1 MLPVVVGASTRGGGY
16 GSRVGDVL
24 YRPADLG
31 RVSGDEV
38 ARFYANYLHE
48 AASVPFDAAERAYLD
63 DPKILGRIVDPATR
77 PFFAY
82 HVGAAVARV
91 VRPLVGG
98 RPRPRLLDLGCG
110 SGSVALLLALGG
122 ARVIGIDRSPVAI
135 SVCRRRQAYY
145 ESQFGPLPLAFHR
158 AEVIEFPYAESRPF
172 DGAYSVFA
180 FNLMQPSSA
189 LLDRL
194 LPALAP
200 SGLLAIADGNKQS
213 VINRLSSSPGPT
225 PGALRTAL
233 EERGLNVVE
242 LRFGGLVPS
251 SLVRLAPIRE
261 LAEQVERSAP
271 SGLQGWAAASYTLIA
286 EKQRLPQPG
295 RRQPPREP
303 RRLGARR
310 PPTRY
315 PNPRRRPP
323 RRRLLPRPGLVAFSG
338 AVALGAIASMCAFA
352 DVCLLGFCC

>member
-1 MLPVVVGASTRGGGY
+1 
-16 GSRVGDVL
+16 VGDVL
-24 YRPADLG
+24 YRPADLS
-31 RVSGDEV
+31 RLSGDEV

-48 AASVPFDAAERAYLD
+48 AVSVPFDAAERAYLD
-63 DPKILGRIVDPATR
+63 DPKILGRIVEPATR

-91 VRPLVGG
+91 VRALVAG

-110 SGSVALLLALGG
+110 SGSVALLLALDG

-145 ESQFGPLPLAFHR
+145 ESQFGPLPLAFQR
-158 AEVIEFPYAESRPF
+158 GDAVDFPYAEIGPF
-172 DGAYSVFA
+172 DGAYSLFA

-189 LLDRL
+189 LLDGL

-200 SGLLAIADGNKQS
+200 GGLLAIADGNKQS
-213 VINRLSSSPGPT
+213 VVNRALRPNPGLT
-225 PGALRTAL
+225 PNALRTAL
-233 EERGLNVVE
+233 EERGLSVAK

-251 SLVRLAPIRE
+251 SLVRLAPIRQ

-271 SGLQGWAAASYTLIA
+271 SGLQGRAAASYTLIA
-286 EKQRLPQPG
+286 EKQRLSQPR

-303 RRLGARR
+303 RRLSARR
-310 PPTRY
+310 PLTRY
-315 PNPRRRPP
+315 PNSGGRSPRRGLVRRP
-323 RRRLLPRPGLVAFSG
+323 RLVAFSG
-338 AVALGAIASMCAFA
+338 AVASGAIASMCAFA

>member
-1 MLPVVVGASTRGGGY
+1 M
-16 GSRVGDVL
+16 GDVL

-31 RVSGDEV
+31 RLSGDEV

-63 DPKILGRIVDPATR
+63 DPKVLGRIVDPATR

-82 HVGAAVARV
+82 HVGAAIARV
-91 VRPLVGG
+91 VRPLVAG
-98 RPRPRLLDLGCG
+98 RPRSRLLDLGCG

-122 ARVIGIDRSPVAI
+122 APVIGIDRSPVAI

-145 ESQFGPLPLAFHR
+145 ESLFGPLPLAFHR
-158 AEVIEFPYAESRPF
+158 GDVVEFPYAEIRPF

-180 FNLMQPSSA
+180 FNLMQPSSV

-200 SGLLAIADGNKQS
+200 GGLLAIADGNKQS
-213 VINRLSSSPGPT
+213 VVNRLRSSPGPT
-225 PGALRTAL
+225 PGALRAAL
-233 EERGLNVVE
+233 EKRGLSVVE

-251 SLVRLAPIRE
+251 SFVRLAPIRR
-261 LAEQVERSAP
+261 LAEQVELGAP
-271 SGLQGWAAASYTLIA
+271 SGLLSWAAASYTLIA
-286 EKQRLPQPG
+286 EKQRLSQPR

-303 RRLGARR
+303 RRVRARR
-310 PPTRY
+310 QLTRY
-315 PNPRRRPP
+315 PNSRGRSPRRRQL
-323 RRRLLPRPGLVAFSG
+323 RRPALLAFSG
-338 AVALGAIASMCAFA
+338 AGATAAIASMCAFA
-352 DVCLLGFCC
+352 DVCLVGFCC

>member
-1 MLPVVVGASTRGGGY
+1 
-16 GSRVGDVL
+16 VGDIL

-31 RVSGDEV
+31 RLSGDEV
-38 ARFYANYLHE
+38 GRFYANYLHE

-63 DPKILGRIVDPATR
+63 DPKILGRIVDPSTR

-91 VRPLVGG
+91 VRALVDG
-98 RPRPRLLDLGCG
+98 RPGPRLLDLGCG
-110 SGSVALLLALGG
+110 SGTVALLLALGG

-145 ESQFGPLPLAFHR
+145 ESQFGPLPLAFQR
-158 AEVIEFPYAESRPF
+158 GDAVEFPYAEIGPF
-172 DGAYSVFA
+172 DGAYSLFA

-189 LLDRL
+189 LLDWL

-200 SGLLAIADGNKQS
+200 GGLLAIADGNKQS
-213 VINRLSSSPGPT
+213 VVNRLRSSPGPT
-225 PGALRTAL
+225 PGALRAAL
-233 EERGLNVVE
+233 EKHGLSVVE

-251 SLVRLAPIRE
+251 SLVRLAPIRQ

-271 SGLQGWAAASYTLIA
+271 SGLQGRAAASYTLIA
-286 EKQRLPQPG
+286 EKQRLSQPR

-303 RRLGARR
+303 RRLSARR
-310 PPTRY
+310 PLTRY
-315 PNPRRRPP
+315 PNSRGRSPRRGLVRRPA
-323 RRRLLPRPGLVAFSG
+323 LVAFSG
-338 AVALGAIASMCAFA
+338 AVASGAIASMCAFA